1 MVVDESQARIALYG
15 IPKKKFRFDRSFKLS
30 ELLASIYANTH
41 LALST
46 PIRPIV
52 SSLVSS
58 R

>member
-1 MVVDESQARIALYG
+1 MVVDKSQAMIAVYG
-15 IPKKKFRFDRSFKLS
+15 IPKNLQKFRFDRSFKLS
-30 ELLASIYANTH
+30 ELLGSIYANTH

-52 SSLVSS
+52 SSLV